1 MRAGQRDE
9 LSARLA
15 RLDTCAVSDA
25 LDQLGL
31 PGAVTG
37 IAPLV
42 PAAARLAGPVITV
55 RVAGESIV
63 DVMHDARFDT
73 ER

>member
-1 MRAGQRDE
+1 MSAGQRDE

-42 PAAARLAGPVITV
+42 PAAGRLGRAVVPPLG
-55 RVAGESIV
+55 
-63 DVMHDARFDT
+63 
-73 ER
+73 